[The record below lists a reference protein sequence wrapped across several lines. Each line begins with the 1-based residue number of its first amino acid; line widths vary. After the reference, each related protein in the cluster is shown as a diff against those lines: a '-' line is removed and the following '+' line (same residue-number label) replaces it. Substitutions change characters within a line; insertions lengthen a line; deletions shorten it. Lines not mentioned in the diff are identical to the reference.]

1 MTREEYCK
9 IHAEKTA
16 QIFHLKSELSRMKK
30 EYINE
35 HKQIENL
42 PAKIHFVQ
50 QYKNLRKETV
60 TVEADAYIVGYD
72 IIEGSYSQKYSN
84 KVFPLLKEAKKNG
97 EISMKAYHY
106 TKCGTFK
113 FWEIGKEDT
122 IYEIDF
128 GD

>member
-1 MTREEYCK
+1 MTREEYSK
-9 IHAEKTA
+9 LHAEKTA
-16 QIFHLKSELSRMKK
+16 QIFHLKSELLRMKK

-42 PAKIHFVQ
+42 PAKIHLVQ
-50 QYKNLRKETV
+50 QYKNLEKETV
-60 TVEADAYIVGYD
+60 TVETDAYIVGYD

-84 KVFPLLKEAKKNG
+84 KVFPLLKEVKKNG

-106 TKCGTFK
+106 TKCGLFK

-128 GD
+128 GN

>member
-1 MTREEYCK
+1 MTREEYIDLHTK
-9 IHAEKTA
+9 KTA
-16 QIFHLKSELSRMKK
+16 QMIQLKRELTKLKK
-30 EYINE
+30 DYIEE

-42 PAKIHFVQ
+42 PVKIHLVQ
-50 QYKNLRKETV
+50 QYKNFRKEPV

-84 KVFPLLKEAKKNG
+84 KVFPLLKEVKKNG

-106 TKCGTFK
+106 TKCGSFR